1 MNRTRTCRPGRYA
14 IRGGFSLIEMVIVI
28 LILGIIAAVAAPRM
42 FDTAATAE
50 ENTTRQ
56 QLGVMRNAI
65 EMYRARSG
73 VYPATG
79 ELPNAMATMLNG
91 PFPAPTIGDVR
102 NNNNVYYDSDAN
114 TAVNVVA
121 SASAD
126 AGWAYKPAN
135 GSLKLNVAPGEQGAE
150 W

>member
-1 MNRTRTCRPGRYA
+1 MNRTNRT
-14 IRGGFSLIEMVIVI
+14 GFSLIEMVIVI

-56 QLGVMRNAI
+56 QLGVLRNAI

-73 VYPATG
+73 VYPGNGA
-79 ELPNAMATMLNG
+79 LPAAMATMLNG

-102 NNNNVYYDSDAN
+102 GNSNVHYDGNSDS
-114 TAVNVVA
+114 TVQVAVNT
-121 SASAD
+121 SAD

-135 GSLKLNVAPGEQGAE
+135 GSLKLNLAPGEIGAE

>member
-1 MNRTRTCRPGRYA
+1 MNCKQRNPLRR
-14 IRGGFSLIEMVIVI
+14 GFSLIEMVIVI

-65 EMYRARSG
+65 EMYRARAG
-73 VYPATG
+73 FYPGANT
-79 ELPNAMATMLNG
+79 LPAAMATMLNG
-91 PFPAPTIGDVR
+91 PFPAPTIGAVR
-102 NNNNVYYDSDAN
+102 DNANVYYDSSSD
-114 TAVNVVA
+114 TAVDVVA
-121 SASAD
+121 NEAVD

-135 GSLKLNVAPGEQGAE
+135 GSLKLTVAIGDQGAE